1 MRIARTI
8 SEKYDVAS
16 LPKPNSVSLV
26 VCNEMPPAELVTSA
40 FGLVFSEQGFLM
52 TNLRN
57 RGWDIPGGHLEA
69 GEVAE
74 AAMIRE
80 VREETGVDVT
90 PVGLFG
96 YQRIHIVGVT
106 PTEYPYPVPD
116 SYQVFF
122 VARPVRDHGVV
133 RNHETLEAK
142 YWTLDEARCLEWVRE
157 NQALFE
163 EALAQWQTA

>member
-57 RGWDIPGGHLEA
+57 RGWDIPGGHLEP

-133 RNHETLEAK
+133 RNDETLEAK
-142 YWTLDEARCLEWVRE
+142 YWTVAEARCLEWVRE